1 MRELLG
7 KVVSLQLRGS
17 GSTLAAQIIES
28 YMEWTRV
35 EADRERIK
43 AWTGL
48 TYTETKRLAQKRHK

>member
-28 YMEWTRV
+28 QMEGKRRK
-35 EADRERIK
+35 EER
-43 AWTGL
+43 
-48 TYTETKRLAQKRHK
+48 